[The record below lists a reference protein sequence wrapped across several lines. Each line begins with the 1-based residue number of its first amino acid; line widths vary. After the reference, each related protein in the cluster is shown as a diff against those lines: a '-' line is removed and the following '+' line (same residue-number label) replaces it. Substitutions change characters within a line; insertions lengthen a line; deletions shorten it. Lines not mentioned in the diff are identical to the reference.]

1 MGRHWSGFMAQ
12 NELAKLHW
20 AVLEQCQMSGPE
32 KDFTMF
38 SLAGLQEQQRR
49 PEDGRRK
56 GKGERPRRARNA
68 KRRPGKEGGAR
79 SVSAERRAGEDGGL
93 DKCSW
98 ALRSQLD
105 TWLRHS
111 KVD

>member
-38 SLAGLQEQQRR
+38 SLAGLQEQHKTADA
-49 PEDGRRK
+49 E
-56 GKGERPRRARNA
+56 ERPDLDFLRTIRIKA
-68 KRRPGKEGGAR
+68 K
-79 SVSAERRAGEDGGL
+79 
-93 DKCSW
+93 
-98 ALRSQLD
+98 
-105 TWLRHS
+105 
-111 KVD
+111 